1 MVTFAVAGG
10 PGQNDKH
17 HNYTWHGSHGDG
29 RNGTP
34 SETQFLRV
42 VRMGFNHTCHH
53 CEHGISKLN
62 EPNASICQTF
72 LANSS
77 PPTTNEAQVEFD
89 HRMCTLGT
97 FKNHRQ
103 VLTSPRYPPRDRFTL
118 FFAKV
123 TRSLFCGL
131 GTLTMTEEL
140 KRKVQPMMRMIIQR
154 GTQVSVPQPVIN
166 QRSRDKPNRQV
177 LREHEESVHDADSN
191 HEVPN
196 VEPKDELEA
205 WVDFTVR
212 ATHTAVGF
220 KWNQSWTIRQR
231 RSFWTQARVMAKNT
245 EDVGQSFSPTV
256 LQRYQPSRKGARDA
270 R

>member
-1 MVTFAVAGG
+1 MFDIDRALCVLDCDRFYNFMCFAMVTFAVAGG

-17 HNYTWHGSHGDG
+17 HNYTRHGSHGDG

-42 VRMGFNHTCHH
+42 VRMGLNHTCPH

-72 LANSS
+72 LATSS

-89 HRMCTLGT
+89 HRMLCTLGT

-103 VLTSPRYPPRDRFTL
+103 VLTSPRYPPRDRLTL

-140 KRKVQPMMRMIIQR
+140 MRKLPPMMRMIIQR
-154 GTQVSVPQPVIN
+154 GTQVSVPQPVMPTTAKPTIPR
-166 QRSRDKPNRQV
+166 QTKPPSFERARRKRPGCRQQPRSAALRAKRQIGNMGR
-177 LREHEESVHDADSN
+177 LHSASN
-191 HEVPN
+191 
-196 VEPKDELEA
+196 A
-205 WVDFTVR
+205 YS
-212 ATHTAVGF
+212 
-220 KWNQSWTIRQR
+220 SWLQNGISRGPSDRGGISRHRQ
-231 RSFWTQARVMAKNT
+231 
-245 EDVGQSFSPTV
+245 E
-256 LQRYQPSRKGARDA
+256 
-270 R
+270 